1 MAPAEGLQ
9 GENKV
14 SWQTCVY
21 VIVKR
26 SLCFQ
31 QVAFYRSHVA
41 ISVIVASRVLR
52 EIMPKSY
59 S

>member
-1 MAPAEGLQ
+1 MVPAEGLQ

-26 SLCFQ
+26 SFCFQ
-31 QVAFYRSHVA
+31 QVVFHHSHGA
-41 ISVIVASRVLR
+41 ISAIAASRVLR
-52 EIMPKSY
+52 EIMPKNNS
-59 S
+59 